1 MLEALTLDYQ
11 HNITV
16 VCNMSVLT
24 GGHFSDGTRYGA
36 AQVEAFVKN
45 RYGILGA
52 AFLHSAITKDIRNLV
67 SGKRVLDIGCGAGNW
82 CLTAAQYGAKSVD
95 GFDIQPEMV
104 ELAKQATSHLDM
116 IHIQVGDAADMP
128 YDDDSFDVAISLFVA
143 CNLSSEVCLK
153 HFKQLYRVLAP
164 GGKAVLLV
172 HTDWSHSKLYTKK
185 KVGPA
190 AVEYSVAQILRRLP
204 KYPNTAQVAEAFRHT
219 DDILTICFAL
229 DKTGSIFYVT
239 NTNQLT
245 DGQPIWRK
253 SEMMTYPNFFYS
265 ERMITTELLSNGFN
279 IDTTENPYTKEML
292 TIYNS
297 SNPMNI
303 LGSEYVTYPT
313 ALIHLVSKPL
323 HCLNP

>member
-1 MLEALTLDYQ
+1 
-11 HNITV
+11 
-16 VCNMSVLT
+16 
-24 GGHFSDGTRYGA
+24 
-36 AQVEAFVKN
+36 
-45 RYGILGA
+45 
-52 AFLHSAITKDIRNLV
+52 
-67 SGKRVLDIGCGAGNW
+67 
-82 CLTAAQYGAKSVD
+82 
-95 GFDIQPEMV
+95 MV
-104 ELAKQATSHLDM
+104 
-116 IHIQVGDAADMP
+116 HIQVGDAADMP
-128 YDDDSFDVAISLFVA
+128 YDDDSFDVAISLFVT

-265 ERMITTELLSNGFN
+265 ERMITTELLCNGFN
-279 IDTTENPYTKEML
+279 IETTENPYTKEML

-323 HCLNP
+323 HCLNS